1 MRKWS
6 FKFFDYD
13 LNVATPLKYDVD
25 EWKSFGISFGREEKT
40 SILKSYSAQFT
51 FINEDADYL
60 KNIVKNRNFSARIG
74 LNVYLE
80 GNLYYQCRLELFECK
95 IEYNTFQCP
104 VYVGGFF
111 ALLDNEWNV
120 KRTISN
126 RIVIPE
132 HVENGVK
139 YLSASIPDNDFENI
153 RFSGGGYKY
162 EKLLNINAEKIEL
175 SKGSQVSIWN
185 DRYQCTGKANFLPIV
200 NNSGDNQLKYFQDT
214 QEATILNNNSE
225 ITMKN
230 MFFLSQKR
238 INSGSIEINGSFGQ
252 VEWEQ
257 GNQNFPQGIDREY
270 QCKAKIIFYLLVYD
284 NWTQDESATW
294 RPAEHSLIAINNIGV
309 AEIASKE
316 LDLTGA
322 FYMNDEGKNVM
333 VFFQNGGHY
342 PSTANTEFHFENITF
357 DTSWLKNYSGGHGG
371 YYLGLCASIEVQYL
385 ETYFGVNQ
393 WTTLALTH
401 NLYAYDSDVK
411 IFMRY
416 NDFHINQSARKI
428 CGIRPS
434 VLFKKMVESINGKA
448 TPRYD
453 AEGNSLGN
461 YDGDYKLNFDLS
473 ALESADSTLTLFS
486 DKMAK
491 GDLELFEA
499 GMMTSLEELC
509 KFIYVNMGLK
519 MCCIYDRLTDTYNI
533 SFKSM
538 TDLYTQDEV
547 CELDGKTTRVSI
559 SATADEIYSHIKVG
573 YNNLEEAI
581 MGQKEYNALSTFK
594 TEHKERP
601 ELAMELFSLYKGGNF
616 DVETIVYSMQ
626 GNEDTDVNSDN
637 IFILEVNRIGGRFG
651 NVSKLYPVQYG
662 NINKGLNVGIS
673 PKRLLKLHK
682 NEMVSIRQL
691 NFETTTRDADFEY
704 LSIKENTDEDTIG
717 VPKLYSPFTLQVK
730 SAGLIDV
737 LNKIESNPFGLITFK
752 IGGRKYSGY
761 LANVTE
767 CVSINPMNEQESEF
781 LLFSKQIPF

>member
-6 FKFFDYD
+6 FKFYDYD

-60 KNIVKNRNFSARIG
+60 KNIVRNRNFAAKIG

-80 GNLYYQCRLELFECK
+80 GQLYYQCRLELFECR
-95 IEYNTFQCP
+95 IEGNTFSCP

-139 YLSASIPDNDFENI
+139 YLSVSIPDNDFENI
-153 RFSGGGYKY
+153 MFEGGGYKY
-162 EKLLNINAEKIEL
+162 QKLLNITAEKLEL
-175 SKGSQVSIWN
+175 SKGSQVSLWN

-200 NNSGDNQLKYFQDT
+200 NESGDTQLKYFQDT
-214 QEATILNNNSE
+214 QETTILNNNSE

-230 MFFLSQKR
+230 MFFLSQNR
-238 INSGSIEINGSFGQ
+238 VNSGSIEINGSFGQ

-257 GNQNFPQGIDREY
+257 GNQAFPSGIDREY

-322 FYMNDEGKNVM
+322 FTMNDEGKNVM

-357 DTSWLKNYSGGHGG
+357 DTSWLKNHSGGHGG
-371 YYLGLCASIEVQYL
+371 YYLGLCASIEVQYYEDNPL
-385 ETYFGVNQ
+385 IRQ

-401 NLYAYDSDVK
+401 NLYAYESDVK

-416 NDFHINQSARKI
+416 DDFKINQAPRKI

-434 VLFKKMVESINGKA
+434 VLFKKMVENINGKA
-448 TPRYD
+448 TPKYD

-461 YDGDYKLNFDLS
+461 YAGDYKLNFDLS
-473 ALESADSTLTLFS
+473 ALENADKDLTLFS

-491 GDLELFEA
+491 GELELFA
-499 GMMTSLEELC
+499 GGMMTSLEELC
-509 KFIYVNMGLK
+509 KFIYVMFGLK

-538 TDLYTQDEV
+538 DDIYTADEV
-547 CELDGKTTRVSI
+547 CELDGKTTRVAI
-559 SATADEIYSHIKVG
+559 SATSDLIYSHVKVG
-573 YNNLEEAI
+573 CNNLEEAI

-601 ELAMELFSLYKGGNF
+601 ELAMELTHLYKCGCF
-616 DVETIVYSMQ
+616 DIETIVYTMQ

-637 IFILEVNRIGGRFG
+637 IFVLEVNRIGGRFG
-651 NVSKLYPVQYG
+651 NVSKLYTVQYKD
-662 NINKGLNVGIS
+662 INKGLNVGIS
-673 PKRLLKLHK
+673 PKRVLKLHK
-682 NEMVSIRQL
+682 KEMVAIRQL
-691 NFETTTRDADFEY
+691 NFESSTRDADFEY
-704 LSIKENTDEDTIG
+704 LSVKENADEDTIG
-717 VPKLYSPFTLQVK
+717 VAKLYAPFTLQVK
-730 SAGLIDV
+730 SAGLIDI

-752 IGGRKYSGY
+752 IGSRKFSGY
-761 LANVTE
+761 LANATE
-767 CVSINPMNEQESEF
+767 CVSINPINESESEF
-781 LLFSKQIPF
+781 LLFSKNIPF

>member
-6 FKFFDYD
+6 FKFYDYD

-60 KNIVKNRNFSARIG
+60 KNIVKNRNFSAKIG

-80 GNLYYQCRLELFECK
+80 NQLYYQCRLELFECR
-95 IEYNTFQCP
+95 IEANVFSCP

-126 RIVIPE
+126 RITIPE
-132 HVENGVK
+132 HVENGIK
-139 YLSASIPDNDFENI
+139 YLSVSIPDNDFENI
-153 RFSGGGYKY
+153 RFEGGGYKY
-162 EKLLNINAEKIEL
+162 EKLLNITAEKLEL
-175 SKGSQVSIWN
+175 SMATGTSAWIRNYK
-185 DRYQCTGKANFLPIV
+185 YQCNHKANFLPIV
-200 NNSGDNQLKYFQDT
+200 NESGDTQLKYFQDT
-214 QEATILNNNSE
+214 QEAIVLNNSSD

-238 INSGSIEINGSFGQ
+238 ANSGSIEINGSFGQ
-252 VEWEQ
+252 VEWEV
-257 GNQNFPQGIDREY
+257 GNYPIAIDNEY
-270 QCKAKIIFYLLVYD
+270 DIKARITFYLLVYD
-284 NWTQDESATW
+284 NWTQDEGAKW
-294 RPAEHSLIAINNIGV
+294 RPSEHSLIAINNVGI
-309 AEIASKE
+309 AEVRTQQLE
-316 LDLTGA
+316 LKGA
-322 FYMNDEGKNVM
+322 IYMNDEGKNVM
-333 VFFQNGGHY
+333 VLFQQGGHF

-357 DTSWLKNYSGGHGG
+357 DTSWLKNHVGGHGG
-371 YYLGLCASIEVQYL
+371 YYLGLCATL
-385 ETYFGVNQ
+385 EMAYNDNGNWVN
-393 WTTLALTH
+393 LAFDH
-401 NLYAYDSDVK
+401 NFYAYDSDVK

-416 NDFHINQSARKI
+416 DDFKINQAPRKI

-434 VLFKKMVESINGKA
+434 VLFKKMVENINGKA
-448 TPRYD
+448 TPKYD
-453 AEGNSLGN
+453 ADGNSLGN
-461 YDGDYKLNFDLS
+461 YAGDYKLNFDLS
-473 ALESADSTLTLFS
+473 ALENADKDLTLFS

-491 GDLELFEA
+491 GELELFA
-499 GMMTSLEELC
+499 GGMMTSLEELC
-509 KFIYVNMGLK
+509 KFIYVLFGLK

-538 TDLYTQDEV
+538 DDIYTSAEV
-547 CELDGKTTRVSI
+547 CELDGKTTRVAI
-559 SATADEIYSHIKVG
+559 SATSDLIYSHVKVG
-573 YNNLEEAI
+573 CNNLEEAI

-601 ELAMELFSLYKGGNF
+601 ELAMELTHLYKCGCF
-616 DVETIVYSMQ
+616 DIETIVYTMQ

-637 IFILEVNRIGGRFG
+637 IFALEVNRIGGRFG
-651 NVSKLYPVQYG
+651 NLSKLYPVQYKD
-662 NINKGLNVGIS
+662 INSGLNVGIS

-682 NEMVSIRQL
+682 KEMVAIRQL
-691 NFETTTRDADFEY
+691 NFESSTRDADFEY

-717 VPKLYSPFTLQVK
+717 VAKLYAPFTLQVK

-737 LNKIESNPFGLITFK
+737 LKKIESNPFGPITFK
-752 IGGRKYSGY
+752 IGGRKFSGY
-761 LANVTE
+761 LANATE

-781 LLFSKQIPF
+781 LLFSKKIPF